1 MGMICTNNCHLRII
15 SKNEIIIVNNLMKNL
30 ALHRGL
36 TNNSSI
42 PHKYFGD
49 VRISK
54 ILIQFPKFTGEYG
67 KH

>member
-1 MGMICTNNCHLRII
+1 
-15 SKNEIIIVNNLMKNL
+15 MKNL